1 MRRVLAV
8 SRKELLHIL
17 RDRRS
22 LAIAVLMPLMMLL
35 LYGFVIDLE
44 LKDLRVA
51 VIDLDRTP
59 ASRSTIT
66 DLVSSGFI
74 VDAGRLSSR
83 DEIEPGFRRNRFQ
96 AALIVPK
103 GFGESLA
110 KGESAAVQVIV
121 DGADGSTAATV
132 DNYINAGLI
141 LAAHKGRVDRGAAA
155 PPPIDPRIRIYFN
168 PELKSTH
175 FIVPGLVAVVLTM
188 ICALLTSISLTREK
202 ETGTLEQMLTT
213 PVGSGQIIVGKLLPY
228 LILGSIDAAIVLV
241 LGRIVFKV
249 PMEGSWL
256 ALSAYSLLF
265 VLISL
270 SLGLLISALA
280 STQRVAMMAALV
292 ATFLPALILSGF
304 VFAHSSMPL
313 ALQLIGQLVPATH
326 YLVIIRGIMLKGQE
340 WFPRQTGILFLML
353 VFLVAVSIRKSR
365 KVQA

>member
-1 MRRVLAV
+1 MRRLLAV
-8 SRKELLHIL
+8 ARKEVLHIL

-44 LKDLRVA
+44 LKALPVA
-51 VIDLDRTP
+51 ILDLDRTP
-59 ASRSTIT
+59 ASRSAIT

-74 VDAGRLSSR
+74 VDAERLSSR
-83 DEIEPGFRRNRFQ
+83 EGIEPGFRRDRFR
-96 AALIVPK
+96 AALIVPE
-103 GFGESLA
+103 GFAESLA
-110 KGESAAVQVIV
+110 RGEASPVQVIV

-132 DNYINAGLI
+132 DNYVNAGVV
-141 LAAHKGRVDRGAAA
+141 LAAHKILAERGEA
-155 PPPIDPRIRIYFN
+155 PRPPIDPRIRIYFN

-188 ICALLTSISLTREK
+188 ICAMLTSISLTREK

-213 PVGSGQIIVGKLLPY
+213 PVTSWQITAGKLLPY
-228 LILGSIDAAIVLV
+228 MILGSIDAAIVLA
-241 LGRIVFKV
+241 LGRIVFRV

-256 ALSAYSLLF
+256 ALSGYSLLF

-280 STQRVAMMAALV
+280 TTQRVAMMAALV

-304 VFAHSSMPL
+304 VFAQSSMPL
-313 ALQLIGQLVPATH
+313 PLRVIGQLVPATH
-326 YLVIIRGIMLKGQE
+326 YLVIIRGIMLKGQG
-340 WFPRQTGILFLML
+340 WFPQQTAILLLML
-353 VFLVAVSIRKSR
+353 AGLVGASVKSSR
-365 KVQA
+365 IAQE